1 MNPKEQKSQELIEQ
15 GAMDSLREKL
25 KLADIE
31 ISQFVI
37 ALEKENFK
45 LVKQIAKLQSEN
57 VTLNS
62 KIAELEEKEQ
72 ITQANVNIIF

>member
-1 MNPKEQKSQELIEQ
+1 MNQKEQKSQELIEQ

-31 ISQFVI
+31 IHQFVI
-37 ALEKENFK
+37 ALEKENYK
-45 LVKQIAKLQSEN
+45 LVKLIAKLQAEN

-62 KIAELEEKEQ
+62 KITELEARAK
-72 ITQANVNIIF
+72 IPQANVNISF